1 MLRRF
6 LSTLGFLSRLA
17 PARVLCEAD
26 MRRSM
31 FHLPLCGLVIGLCA
45 CAPVLAGLF
54 KGMPLAQA
62 WLIVMLSAWMTRGLH
77 LDGLA
82 DVMDGAGQHLNPER
96 FWIIIKDSR
105 SGTFG
110 VAALVLALLGQT
122 VLFAEILRARPDWG
136 AFALPWV
143 FVFGRACA
151 VGFGRAHRAIIR
163 PGLGGLFLAGATV
176 PAVAWAFGLTLFLA
190 VLLAAL
196 PAHVPSFAPGFA
208 PTFAPALAPTFVP
221 TFVPTFAPAPW
232 LAPSLAVGPAFLSAL
247 WPVLGFSVLA
257 ALAALL
263 PLHRL
268 ARAVGGINGDFL
280 GAAIVLGET
289 AAAAGL
295 ALALCP

>member
-1 MLRRF
+1 MFRRF
-6 LSTLGFLSRLA
+6 LATLGFLSRLA
-17 PARVLCEAD
+17 PARVQSEAD

-54 KGMPLAQA
+54 AGMPLAQA

-96 FWIIIKDSR
+96 FWVIIKDSR

-122 VLFAEILRARPDWG
+122 ALFAEILRARPDWG
-136 AFALPWV
+136 AFALPWI

-176 PAVAWAFGLTLFLA
+176 PAVAWAFGLTALLA
-190 VLLAAL
+190 AMLAAL
-196 PAHVPSFAPGFA
+196 PAHVP
-208 PTFAPALAPTFVP
+208 TFSPA
-221 TFVPTFAPAPW
+221 FAPAPW
-232 LAPSLAVGPAFLSAL
+232 LGPWLAPRLAAGPALLLAL
-247 WPVLGFSVLA
+247 CSVLGFSVLA
-257 ALAALL
+257 ALAALF

>member
-1 MLRRF
+1 MFRRF
-6 LSTLGFLSRLA
+6 LATLGFLSRLA
-17 PARVLCEAD
+17 PARVQSEAD

-54 KGMPLAQA
+54 AGMPLAQA

-96 FWIIIKDSR
+96 FWVIIKDSR

-122 VLFAEILRARPDWG
+122 ALFAEILRARPDWG
-136 AFALPWV
+136 AFALPWI

-176 PAVAWAFGLTLFLA
+176 PAVAWAFGLTAFLA
-190 VLLAAL
+190 AMLAAL
-196 PAHVPSFAPGFA
+196 PAHVPSFS
-208 PTFAPALAPTFVP
+208 PA
-221 TFVPTFAPAPW
+221 FAPAPW
-232 LAPSLAVGPAFLSAL
+232 LGPWLAPPLAAGPALLLAL
-247 WPVLGFSVLA
+247 CSVLGFSALA
-257 ALAALL
+257 ALAALF

-280 GAAIVLGET
+280 GAAIGLGET

>member
-1 MLRRF
+1 MFGRF
-6 LSTLGFLSRLA
+6 LATLGFLSRLA

-45 CAPVLAGLF
+45 CAPVLAGLL

-96 FWIIIKDSR
+96 FWVIIKDSR

-151 VGFGRAHRAIIR
+151 VGFGRVHRAIIR

-176 PAVAWAFGLTLFLA
+176 PAVAWAFGLTFFLG
-190 VLLAAL
+190 VPLAAL
-196 PAHVPSFAPGFA
+196 APGFA
-208 PTFAPALAPTFVP
+208 PTFAL
-221 TFVPTFAPAPW
+221 APW
-232 LAPSLAVGPAFLSAL
+232 LTASPVLLPAL
-247 WPVLGFSVLA
+247 WPVLGFPVLA

-280 GAAIVLGET
+280 GAAIMLGET

>member
-1 MLRRF
+1 MFRRF
-6 LSTLGFLSRLA
+6 LATLGFLSRLA
-17 PARVLCEAD
+17 PARVQSEAD

-54 KGMPLAQA
+54 AGMPLAQA

-96 FWIIIKDSR
+96 FWVIIKDSR

-122 VLFAEILRARPDWG
+122 ALFAEILRARPDWG
-136 AFALPWV
+136 AFALPWI

-176 PAVAWAFGLTLFLA
+176 PAVAWAFGLTAFLA
-190 VLLAAL
+190 AMLAAL
-196 PAHVPSFAPGFA
+196 PAHVPSFS
-208 PTFAPALAPTFVP
+208 PA
-221 TFVPTFAPAPW
+221 FAPAPW
-232 LAPSLAVGPAFLSAL
+232 LGPWLAPPLAAGPALLLAL
-247 WPVLGFSVLA
+247 CSVLGFSALA
-257 ALAALL
+257 ALAALF

-289 AAAAGL
+289 ATAAGL

>member
-1 MLRRF
+1 MFRRF
-6 LSTLGFLSRLA
+6 LATLGFLSRLA
-17 PARVLCEAD
+17 PARVQSEAD

-54 KGMPLAQA
+54 AGMPLAQA

-96 FWIIIKDSR
+96 FWVIIKDSR

-122 VLFAEILRARPDWG
+122 VLFAEVLRARPDWG

-176 PAVAWAFGLTLFLA
+176 PAVAWAFGLTALLA
-190 VLLAAL
+190 AMLAAL
-196 PAHVPSFAPGFA
+196 PAHVP
-208 PTFAPALAPTFVP
+208 TFSPA
-221 TFVPTFAPAPW
+221 FAPAPW
-232 LAPSLAVGPAFLSAL
+232 LGPWLAPPLAAGPALLLAL
-247 WPVLGFSVLA
+247 CSVLGFSVLA
-257 ALAALL
+257 ALAALF

>member
-6 LSTLGFLSRLA
+6 LATLGFLSRLA
-17 PARVLCEAD
+17 PARVLSETD

-62 WLIVMLSAWMTRGLH
+62 WLIVMLSAWITRALH

-96 FWIIIKDSR
+96 FWVIIKDSR

-151 VGFGRAHRAIIR
+151 VGFGRVHRAIIR
-163 PGLGGLFLAGATV
+163 PGLGGLFLAGATL
-176 PAVAWAFGLTLFLA
+176 PAIAWAFGLTLFLA
-190 VLLAAL
+190 VLLAAHA
-196 PAHVPSFAPGFA
+196 PTVAPGFA
-208 PTFAPALAPTFVP
+208 Q
-221 TFVPTFAPAPW
+221 TFAPAP
-232 LAPSLAVGPAFLSAL
+232 SLAIGPAFLPAL

-280 GAAIVLGET
+280 GAAVVLGET

-295 ALALCP
+295 ALALCH

>member
-1 MLRRF
+1 MFRRF
-6 LSTLGFLSRLA
+6 LATLGFLSRLA
-17 PARVLCEAD
+17 PARVLSEAD
-26 MRRSM
+26 IRRSM

-54 KGMPLAQA
+54 AGMPLAQA

-96 FWIIIKDSR
+96 FWVIIKDSR

-136 AFALPWV
+136 AFALPWI

-176 PAVAWAFGLTLFLA
+176 PAVAWAFGLTAFLA
-190 VLLAAL
+190 AMLAAL
-196 PAHVPSFAPGFA
+196 PAHVP
-208 PTFAPALAPTFVP
+208 TFSPA
-221 TFVPTFAPAPW
+221 FAPAPW
-232 LAPSLAVGPAFLSAL
+232 LGPWLAPRLAAGPALLLAL
-247 WPVLGFSVLA
+247 CSVLGFSVLA
-257 ALAALL
+257 ALAALF

>member
-1 MLRRF
+1 MFRRF
-6 LSTLGFLSRLA
+6 LATLGFLSRLA
-17 PARVLCEAD
+17 PARVLSEAD

-45 CAPVLAGLF
+45 CAPVLAGLL

-96 FWIIIKDSR
+96 FWVIIKDSR

-151 VGFGRAHRAIIR
+151 VGFGRVHRAIIR

-176 PAVAWAFGLTLFLA
+176 PAVAWAFGLTFFLA
-190 VLLAAL
+190 AMLAAL
-196 PAHVPSFAPGFA
+196 APGFT
-208 PTFAPALAPTFVP
+208 PTFAPG
-221 TFVPTFAPAPW
+221 PW
-232 LAPSLAVGPAFLSAL
+232 LAPSLAVGPALLPAL
-247 WPVLGFSVLA
+247 WPVLGFPVLA
-257 ALAALL
+257 ALAALW

-295 ALALCP
+295 ALALRP

>member
-1 MLRRF
+1 MFRRF
-6 LSTLGFLSRLA
+6 LATLGFLSRLA
-17 PARVLCEAD
+17 PARVLSEAD

-54 KGMPLAQA
+54 AGMPLAQA

-96 FWIIIKDSR
+96 FWVIIKDSR

-176 PAVAWAFGLTLFLA
+176 PAVAWAFGLTALLA
-190 VLLAAL
+190 AMLAAL
-196 PAHVPSFAPGFA
+196 PAHVP
-208 PTFAPALAPTFVP
+208 TFSPA
-221 TFVPTFAPAPW
+221 FAPAPW
-232 LAPSLAVGPAFLSAL
+232 LGPWLAPRLAAGPALLLAL
-247 WPVLGFSVLA
+247 CSVLGFSVLA
-257 ALAALL
+257 ALAALF

>member
-1 MLRRF
+1 MFRRF
-6 LSTLGFLSRLA
+6 LATLGFLSRLA
-17 PARVLCEAD
+17 PARVQSEAD

-54 KGMPLAQA
+54 AGMPLAQA

-96 FWIIIKDSR
+96 FWVIIKDSR

-136 AFALPWV
+136 AFALPWI

-176 PAVAWAFGLTLFLA
+176 PAVAWAFGLTAFLA
-190 VLLAAL
+190 AMLAAL
-196 PAHVPSFAPGFA
+196 PAHVP
-208 PTFAPALAPTFVP
+208 TFSPA
-221 TFVPTFAPAPW
+221 FAPAPW
-232 LAPSLAVGPAFLSAL
+232 LGPWLAPPLAAGPALLLAL
-247 WPVLGFSVLA
+247 CSVLGFSALA
-257 ALAALL
+257 ALAALF

>member
-1 MLRRF
+1 MFRRF
-6 LSTLGFLSRLA
+6 LATLGFLSRLA
-17 PARVLCEAD
+17 PARVQSEAD

-54 KGMPLAQA
+54 AGMPLAQA

-96 FWIIIKDSR
+96 FWVIIKGSR

-136 AFALPWV
+136 AFALPWI

-176 PAVAWAFGLTLFLA
+176 PAVAWAFGLTAFLA
-190 VLLAAL
+190 AMLAAL
-196 PAHVPSFAPGFA
+196 PAHVP
-208 PTFAPALAPTFVP
+208 TFSPA
-221 TFVPTFAPAPW
+221 FAPAPW
-232 LAPSLAVGPAFLSAL
+232 LGPWLAPPLAAGPALLLAL
-247 WPVLGFSVLA
+247 CSVLGFSVLA
-257 ALAALL
+257 ALAALF

>member
-1 MLRRF
+1 MFRRF
-6 LSTLGFLSRLA
+6 LATLGFLSRLA
-17 PARVLCEAD
+17 PARVQSEAD

-54 KGMPLAQA
+54 AGMPLAQA

-82 DVMDGAGQHLNPER
+82 DVMDCAGQHLNPER
-96 FWIIIKDSR
+96 FWVIIKDSR

-122 VLFAEILRARPDWG
+122 ALFAEILRARPDWG
-136 AFALPWV
+136 AFALPWI

-176 PAVAWAFGLTLFLA
+176 PAVAWAFGLTAFLA
-190 VLLAAL
+190 AMLAAL
-196 PAHVPSFAPGFA
+196 PAHVPSFS
-208 PTFAPALAPTFVP
+208 PA
-221 TFVPTFAPAPW
+221 FAPAPW
-232 LAPSLAVGPAFLSAL
+232 LGPWLAPPLAAGPALLLAL
-247 WPVLGFSVLA
+247 CSVLGFSALA
-257 ALAALL
+257 ALAALF

>member
-1 MLRRF
+1 MFRRF
-6 LSTLGFLSRLA
+6 LATLGFLSRLA
-17 PARVLCEAD
+17 PARVQSEAD

-54 KGMPLAQA
+54 AGMPLAQA

-96 FWIIIKDSR
+96 FWVIIKDSR

-122 VLFAEILRARPDWG
+122 ALFAEILRARPDWG
-136 AFALPWV
+136 AFALPWI

-176 PAVAWAFGLTLFLA
+176 PAVAWAFGLTAFLA
-190 VLLAAL
+190 AMLAAL
-196 PAHVPSFAPGFA
+196 PAHVPSFS
-208 PTFAPALAPTFVP
+208 PA
-221 TFVPTFAPAPW
+221 FAPAPW
-232 LAPSLAVGPAFLSAL
+232 LGPWLAPPLAAGPALLLAL
-247 WPVLGFSVLA
+247 CSVLGFS
-257 ALAALL
+257 ALAARAALF

>member
-1 MLRRF
+1 MFRRF
-6 LSTLGFLSRLA
+6 LATLGFLSRLA
-17 PARVLCEAD
+17 PARVQSEAD

-54 KGMPLAQA
+54 AGMPLAQA

-96 FWIIIKDSR
+96 FWVIIKDSR

-122 VLFAEILRARPDWG
+122 ALFAEILRARPDWG
-136 AFALPWV
+136 AFALPWI

-176 PAVAWAFGLTLFLA
+176 PAVAWAFGLTAFLA
-190 VLLAAL
+190 AMLAAL
-196 PAHVPSFAPGFA
+196 PAHVLSFS
-208 PTFAPALAPTFVP
+208 PA
-221 TFVPTFAPAPW
+221 FAPAPW
-232 LAPSLAVGPAFLSAL
+232 LGPWLAPPLAAGPALLLAL
-247 WPVLGFSVLA
+247 CSVLGFSALA
-257 ALAALL
+257 ALAALF

>member
-1 MLRRF
+1 MFRRF
-6 LSTLGFLSRLA
+6 LATLGFLSRLA

-45 CAPVLAGLF
+45 CAPVLTGLLQ
-54 KGMPLAQA
+54 GMPLAQA

-96 FWIIIKDSR
+96 FWVIIKDSR

-122 VLFAEILRARPDWG
+122 VLFAEVLRARPDWG

-176 PAVAWAFGLTLFLA
+176 PAVAWAFGLTLFLG
-190 VLLAAL
+190 VMLAAL
-196 PAHVPSFAPGFA
+196 PAHVPTLAAGF
-208 PTFAPALAPTFVP
+208 TPALAPAARLAASP
-221 TFVPTFAPAPW
+221 ALLPAPW
-232 LAPSLAVGPAFLSAL
+232 A
-247 WPVLGFSVLA
+247 VLGFPVLA
-257 ALAALL
+257 ALAALW

>member
-1 MLRRF
+1 MFRRF
-6 LSTLGFLSRLA
+6 LATLGFLSRLA

-45 CAPVLAGLF
+45 CAPVLAGLLQ
-54 KGMPLAQA
+54 GMPLAQA

-96 FWIIIKDSR
+96 FWVIIKDSR

-196 PAHVPSFAPGFA
+196 PAHVPTLAAGF
-208 PTFAPALAPTFVP
+208 PPALASGAGLAASP
-221 TFVPTFAPAPW
+221 ALLPAPW
-232 LAPSLAVGPAFLSAL
+232 A
-247 WPVLGFSVLA
+247 VLGFPVLA
-257 ALAALL
+257 ALAALW

>member
-1 MLRRF
+1 MFRRF
-6 LSTLGFLSRLA
+6 LATLGFLSRLA
-17 PARVLCEAD
+17 PARVQSEAD

-54 KGMPLAQA
+54 AGMPLAQA

-96 FWIIIKDSR
+96 FWVIIKDSR

-122 VLFAEILRARPDWG
+122 ALFAEILRARPDWG
-136 AFALPWV
+136 AFALPWI

-176 PAVAWAFGLTLFLA
+176 PAVAWAFGLTAFLA
-190 VLLAAL
+190 AMLAAL
-196 PAHVPSFAPGFA
+196 PAHVPSFS
-208 PTFAPALAPTFVP
+208 PA
-221 TFVPTFAPAPW
+221 FAPAPW
-232 LAPSLAVGPAFLSAL
+232 LGPWLAPRLAAGPALLLAL
-247 WPVLGFSVLA
+247 CSVLGFSVLA
-257 ALAALL
+257 ALAALF

>member
-1 MLRRF
+1 MFRRF
-6 LSTLGFLSRLA
+6 LATLGFLSRLA
-17 PARVLCEAD
+17 PARVLSEAD

-54 KGMPLAQA
+54 AGMPLAQA

-96 FWIIIKDSR
+96 FWVIIKDSR

-136 AFALPWV
+136 AFALPWI

-176 PAVAWAFGLTLFLA
+176 PAVAWAFGLTAFLA
-190 VLLAAL
+190 AMLAAL
-196 PAHVPSFAPGFA
+196 PAHVP
-208 PTFAPALAPTFVP
+208 TFAPA
-221 TFVPTFAPAPW
+221 FAPAPW
-232 LAPSLAVGPAFLSAL
+232 LGPWLAPRLAAGPALLLAL
-247 WPVLGFSVLA
+247 CSVLGFSVLA
-257 ALAALL
+257 ALAALF